1 VGEAGHLSGLIL
13 AAGQGRRLAAGP
25 KALLCYRN
33 EYFIERLA
41 RIFHES
47 GCSPIIAVLGSRADD
62 ILQTAQLGNVSAVLN
77 SDWASGMAS
86 SFRRGIAALGDQ
98 ETDILVSVVD
108 QPDISTETIR
118 RLRAEHRPG
127 RITVPLFSQQ
137 PGHPVVL
144 DPVLARKAAAMATG
158 DVGARK
164 FMQLHPQLVS
174 YVDCSDIGSG
184 LDIDTQEDLQS
195 LAERLRQ
202 GEDPCGGVGIRV

>member
-1 VGEAGHLSGLIL
+1 LIL
-13 AAGQGRRLAAGP
+13 AAGQGRRLGAGQP
-25 KALLCYRN
+25 KALLRYRN

-47 GCSPIIAVLGSRADD
+47 GCSPIIAVLGWGADE
-62 ILQTAQLGNVSAVLN
+62 IVQTAHLESVGVVLN

-86 SFRRGIAALGDQ
+86 SFRSGIAALGDQ
-98 ETDILVSVVD
+98 ETHILVSVVD
-108 QPDISTETIR
+108 QPDISTETIT

-127 RITVPLFSQQ
+127 RITVPRFAQQ
-137 PGHPVVL
+137 PGHPVLL

-164 FMQLHPQLVS
+164 FMQLHPQVVS

-184 LDIDTQEDLQS
+184 LDIDTPEDLKL
-195 LAERLRQ
+195 LADGLRQ
-202 GEDPCGGVGIRV
+202 REEPSGGDSGRV